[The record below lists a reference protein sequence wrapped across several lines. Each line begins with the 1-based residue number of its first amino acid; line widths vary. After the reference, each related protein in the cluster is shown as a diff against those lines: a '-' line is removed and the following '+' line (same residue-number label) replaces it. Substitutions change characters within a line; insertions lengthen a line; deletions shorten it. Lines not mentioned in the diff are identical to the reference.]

1 MQVCKYLR
9 IHIYASMQ
17 LCKYASICK
26 YASMQVCKYVS
37 IHIYMQVCKYSSM
50 HVYAGFL
57 IQIFERGGNGPP
69 PLRGGTQSPRRGG
82 NSAEESRLSIIR
94 LFSLIYIQS
103 DARYCQYYTYLQS
116 KPINLTIYT

>member
-57 IQIFERGGNGPP
+57 IQIFERGGNGLPP
-69 PLRGGTQSPRRGG
+69 SPKGGGLRVREGGG
-82 NSAEESRLSIIR
+82 I
-94 LFSLIYIQS
+94 
-103 DARYCQYYTYLQS
+103 ARKNRDFQ
-116 KPINLTIYT
+116 